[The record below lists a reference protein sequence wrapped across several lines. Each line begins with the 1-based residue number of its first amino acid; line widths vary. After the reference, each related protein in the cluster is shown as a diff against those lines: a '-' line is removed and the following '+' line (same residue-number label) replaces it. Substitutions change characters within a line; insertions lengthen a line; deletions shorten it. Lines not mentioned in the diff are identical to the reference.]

1 MPTKILLLLLII
13 CFLEGCSSERRKYI
27 SDREIKEIIINP
39 EKTEDYLD
47 ISEVLSDSIDII
59 PLEVT
64 ENCLISDIKKLEFYK
79 NRIFISDRINAK
91 IFVFDSEGNFLRSIG
106 KQGRGPGEYSYMGDF
121 SFKGDSVIIQDLSRK
136 KYIVYDL
143 YSSGYREILYD
154 PHHLEVVV
162 FDSIAY
168 FISNYEQSKY
178 GAFNLAK
185 FDLDKSEIVSLGIP
199 FDKGGLDKSG
209 YGLKRYAS
217 KCGDDA
223 MLIYPLNDT
232 VYSVNRDEVF
242 PSYMIRFT
250 SRNLPD
256 NLDIDRDALYGYV
269 HKNNY
274 LKGLEYMQNSHDYLL
289 GYYAD
294 NYYFRYCIYNKSESD
309 IRVGN
314 RLIVKS
320 LGGIWIHEFCI
331 MNNNDFVFFQYAD
344 ILSSNWNYVRD
355 KSDNIRYKKELD
367 SIISNMNEDS
377 NPVVFKCHFKNARR

>member
-91 IFVFDSEGNFLRSIG
+91 IFVFDSEGNFLRAIG

-154 PHHLEVVV
+154 LYHLEVVV

-199 FDKGGLDKSG
+199 FDKGGLD
-209 YGLKRYAS
+209 
-217 KCGDDA
+217 
-223 MLIYPLNDT
+223 
-232 VYSVNRDEVF
+232 NRVMD
-242 PSYMIRFT
+242 
-250 SRNLPD
+250 
-256 NLDIDRDALYGYV
+256 
-269 HKNNY
+269 
-274 LKGLEYMQNSHDYLL
+274 
-289 GYYAD
+289 
-294 NYYFRYCIYNKSESD
+294 
-309 IRVGN
+309 
-314 RLIVKS
+314 
-320 LGGIWIHEFCI
+320 
-331 MNNNDFVFFQYAD
+331 
-344 ILSSNWNYVRD
+344 
-355 KSDNIRYKKELD
+355 
-367 SIISNMNEDS
+367 
-377 NPVVFKCHFKNARR
+377 